1 MHNDVAKLAI
11 ELYRRK
17 GSFADYS
24 KEDSMTVLRKELME
38 ANGGSDKLTPK
49 SFRNNPA
56 LFTII
61 EEVLDVLVKEGLD
74 DQFDMFVETKELGHG
89 ETAVFSVRENKLFD
103 VALISDGNQ
112 DIRRNRLDNGEL
124 TVSVDIYGVSIY
136 EELSRML
143 AGRTDI
149 VQLVD
154 TVSRS
159 YQNKIQNSIYNAI
172 YNSYNSL
179 DQTFAKSGSF
189 TETELADLIA
199 HVEAGTGLEAM
210 IVGTKQA
217 LSKISYDS
225 ESNNSQDL
233 KNQFGYYG
241 TFQGTDMMVIKQ
253 AHKVGSYEWAIDPNF
268 ILVVPKNPDKFVKLV
283 LEGDSMIIEGN
294 PEDRNDL
301 QYEYTF
307 IKKAGV
313 AVLRSSVYGI
323 YRIA

>member
-1 MHNDVAKLAI
+1 MKDVAKLAI
-11 ELYRRK
+11 ELYRQN
-17 GSFADYS
+17 GTIANYS
-24 KEDSMTVLRKELME
+24 KEDSMEVFRKELIE
-38 ANGGSDKLTPK
+38 ANGGSTKLTPK

-61 EEVLDVLVKEGLD
+61 EEVLDVLVKEGLE

-103 VALISDGNQ
+103 VALISDGNS
-112 DIRRNRLDNGEL
+112 DIRRNRLDSGEL
-124 TVSVDIYGVSIY
+124 TISTDIYGVAIY
-136 EELSRML
+136 EELSRVL

-149 VQLVD
+149 VHLVD
-154 TVSRS
+154 VVNKS

-172 YNSYNSL
+172 YHSYNTL

-189 TETELADLIA
+189 SESELADLVA
-199 HVEAGTGLEAM
+199 HVEAGTGMEAM

-217 LSKISYDS
+217 LGKIKYDV
-225 ESNNSQDL
+225 ESNNSVDL

-241 TFQGTDMMVIKQ
+241 SFQGTDMMEIKQ

-268 ILVVPKNPDKFVKLV
+268 LLVVPKNPDKFIKLV
-283 LEGDSMIIEGN
+283 LEGDSMIIEGD
-294 PEDRNDL
+294 PTARKDL

-313 AVLRSSVYGI
+313 AVLKSSVYGI
-323 YRIA
+323 YRMA